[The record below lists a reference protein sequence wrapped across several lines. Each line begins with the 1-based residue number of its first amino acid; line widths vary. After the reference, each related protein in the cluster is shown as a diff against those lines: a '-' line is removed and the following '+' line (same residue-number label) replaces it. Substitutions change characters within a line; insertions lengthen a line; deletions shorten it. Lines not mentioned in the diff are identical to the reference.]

1 MISNFQSFLL
11 EGPKE
16 PQGSSF
22 GMMSFVWMAEAY
34 LLMLLL
40 FQGSSGQRRGR
51 WTYTVQ
57 GKCQLDKWFIEGTQ
71 ASQLHIV
78 FCIRELGEKQP
89 STGIKT
95 SLYTHRP
102 LFICRSV
109 ETESPKGELQ
119 SLKGI
124 RRDHRN

>member
-11 EGPKE
+11 EGSKE

-22 GMMSFVWMAEAY
+22 GMMSFVWMAEAC

-57 GKCQLDKWFIEGTQ
+57 VKCQLDKWFIEGTQ

-89 STGIKT
+89 RTGIKT
-95 SLYTHRP
+95 SLTPTIPYSSVDP
-102 LFICRSV
+102 L
-109 ETESPKGELQ
+109 ETGSPKGELQ